1 MFILIPESFK
11 DLFAFPQL
19 DKQGE
24 EKSNLKKIIVFCYKK
39 GGNKS
44 YLKIWA
50 CHTVYR
56 KWNK

>member
-1 MFILIPESFK
+1 MFILIPECFK

-44 YLKIWA
+44 YLKI
-50 CHTVYR
+50 
-56 KWNK
+56 